1 MHTEIEITEDQL
13 AIDWTLTD
21 TDLQFIKNKSNQNIK
36 FATQMCY
43 LRAHGRFVSKD
54 DVIPYAALSY
64 LARQLGQ
71 TFSSAPVFSQ
81 DHHSYTQREKIR
93 TYLA

>member
-21 TDLQFIKNKSNQNIK
+21 PDLQFIKNNSNQNIK

-43 LRAHGRFVSKD
+43 LRAYGRFVSKD
-54 DVIPYAALSY
+54 DVIPYAATT
-64 LARQLGQ
+64 Q
-71 TFSSAPVFSQ
+71 SSFEIK
-81 DHHSYTQREKIR
+81 R
-93 TYLA
+93 